1 MRSVGA
7 TLSAACALLLLAA
20 PSARAEDGYELWL
33 RYRPLAPSYAT
44 KVAAI
49 APALVVDAPP
59 SPTVDAAT
67 AEIGRAVGVRAG
79 HPLAVASEDDAALLL
94 CRLDP
99 PRRAALPPRRGA
111 DLPGAP

>member
-49 APALVVDAPP
+49 AL
-59 SPTVDAAT
+59 AT
-67 AEIGRAVGVRAG
+67 SFDGVRTAAAAAAG
-79 HPLAVASEDDAALLL
+79 EIANVSQRFQPSGRFAASNSL
-94 CRLDP
+94 
-99 PRRAALPPRRGA
+99 
-111 DLPGAP
+111 